1 MIHLFINALAA
12 SAGGGLTYIRNVLPR
27 LALRNDVRATVL
39 LSESLRGEFNSSPR
53 LNIILGD
60 VIASTARRFRYEQS
74 KLPALI
80 RNSQADVL
88 LSAGN
93 FALLRSSVP
102 QILLSGNALY
112 TSRHFE
118 RDLRDRG
125 EYALWIDNAIKG
137 TFARWSVSVA
147 DCTVAP
153 SKAFAAD
160 LRKWTGKN
168 VLAIYHGFDR
178 EIFFGSSEPLARE
191 VQAKLDSAE
200 GSLKLL
206 FVSHYNYY
214 RNFETLFRALAILRK
229 KIYPRSVRLF
239 LTCKLTSD
247 ENPGNYRA
255 ESAATLVRELH
266 LSDEVIELG
275 AAPYRRLHHI
285 YAKSDFYVTPAYVET
300 FAHPLVEAMASGLPV
315 IAADL
320 AVHREICGA
329 AAMYFSPFSAE
340 ELARTI
346 VRAIESR
353 EQATHMSEEGLLRSQ
368 DFSWAAHIEAVLKLA
383 RLLAGNKPR

>member
-27 LALRNDVRATVL
+27 LALRNDVCATVP
-39 LSESLRGEFNSSPR
+39 LSTSLRDGFTSSSR
-53 LNIILGD
+53 LNIIPVD
-60 VIASTARRFRYEQS
+60 VIAGTARRFWYEQTE
-74 KLPALI
+74 LPAAI
-80 RNSQADVL
+80 RNSRANVL

-93 FALLRSSVP
+93 FALLRSPVP

-125 EYALWIDNAIKG
+125 EYALWMDNTIKG

-153 SKAFAAD
+153 TEAFAAD
-160 LRKWTGKN
+160 LRRWTGRN
-168 VLAIYHGFDR
+168 VQAIHHGFDG
-178 EIFFGSSEPLARE
+178 EIFFGSSEPLAKE
-191 VQAKLDSAE
+191 VQAKLDAAE

-214 RNFETLFRALAILRK
+214 RNFETLFHALAILK
-229 KIYPRSVRLF
+229 KNIYPRSVRLF
-239 LTCKLTSD
+239 LTCKLASG
-247 ENPGNYRA
+247 ENPGDYRA
-255 ESAATLVRELH
+255 ESAAALVRELR
-266 LSDEVIELG
+266 LCKEVIELG
-275 AAPYRRLHHI
+275 AVPYRRLHHI
-285 YAKSDFYVTPAYVET
+285 YAASDFYVTPAYVET
-300 FAHPLVEAMASGLPV
+300 FAHPLVEAMASGVPV

-320 AVHREICGA
+320 AVHREICGK

-340 ELARTI
+340 ELAKTV
-346 VRAIESR
+346 VRATEARGQAAHMR
-353 EQATHMSEEGLLRSQ
+353 ERGLLRSQ
-368 DFSWAAHIEAVLKLA
+368 DFSWDGHIEAVLQLA
-383 RLLAGNKPR
+383 RRLARDKPH